1 MCISQFQNCTDGSK
15 DPLFSRRP
23 FIQSFPSQCITRNG
37 SEKRI
42 AYAEEQIEIYLAAME
57 QQDGTDIDIKEKLE
71 AYQQ

>member
-1 MCISQFQNCTDGSK
+1 MVRPVSAHSIGRK
-15 DPLFSRRP
+15 SRSRP
-23 FIQSFPSQCITRNG
+23 VAGRSSQCITRSG
-37 SEKRI
+37 SEKRT